1 MKKKRAKGAIKQ
13 KIIGIFHKKIFEFQN
28 NYVKL

>member
-13 KIIGIFHKKIFEFQN
+13 KIIGIFHKKIFEF
-28 NYVKL
+28 